1 MSVEGLKKSAVLILA
16 LGEEKA
22 ADVLKNLTSDELQ
35 RISRAISELK
45 GVNDAYLRKV
55 LRDFSVD
62 VKSQS
67 ALGVNNDE
75 FLKDILEKTLGEEDA
90 GLVLGRI
97 LNKQDYSSGL
107 DVLKNMPPKQAA
119 QLIVNEH
126 PQIISTI
133 LVFLT
138 RQKAGEILTELP
150 VEVRNEVIS
159 RIATLDGIP
168 PEALTE
174 VNISLS
180 KLLLKDDSQR
190 GLGGVRPAA
199 EILNFLGTEVSDNV
213 MQYVAGI
220 DEELSQQIKDEM
232 FIFDDI
238 IKIRDR
244 DMEIV
249 LQQISSEGLVTAL
262 KGVSDAL
269 RDKFL
274 NNMSRRAGDLLR
286 EDLEAKGPV
295 KLSDVEKQQREIL
308 AVVTGLL
315 GAGTISVMSEGD
327 EEEFI

>member
-1 MSVEGLKKSAVLILA
+1 
-16 LGEEKA
+16 
-22 ADVLKNLTSDELQ
+22 
-35 RISRAISELK
+35 
-45 GVNDAYLRKV
+45 
-55 LRDFSVD
+55 
-62 VKSQS
+62 
-67 ALGVNNDE
+67 
-75 FLKDILEKTLGEEDA
+75 
-90 GLVLGRI
+90 
-97 LNKQDYSSGL
+97 
-107 DVLKNMPPKQAA
+107 
-119 QLIVNEH
+119 
-126 PQIISTI
+126 
-133 LVFLT
+133 
-138 RQKAGEILTELP
+138 
-150 VEVRNEVIS
+150 
-159 RIATLDGIP
+159 
-168 PEALTE
+168 

-213 MQYVAGI
+213 MQYVANI

-295 KLSDVEKQQREIL
+295 KLSEVEKQQREIL

>member
-1 MSVEGLKKSAVLILA
+1 M
-16 LGEEKA
+16 
-22 ADVLKNLTSDELQ
+22 
-35 RISRAISELK
+35 
-45 GVNDAYLRKV
+45 
-55 LRDFSVD
+55 
-62 VKSQS
+62 
-67 ALGVNNDE
+67 
-75 FLKDILEKTLGEEDA
+75 
-90 GLVLGRI
+90 
-97 LNKQDYSSGL
+97 
-107 DVLKNMPPKQAA
+107 
-119 QLIVNEH
+119 
-126 PQIISTI
+126 
-133 LVFLT
+133 T

-295 KLSDVEKQQREIL
+295 KLSEVEKQQREIL

>member
-1 MSVEGLKKSAVLILA
+1 
-16 LGEEKA
+16 
-22 ADVLKNLTSDELQ
+22 
-35 RISRAISELK
+35 
-45 GVNDAYLRKV
+45 
-55 LRDFSVD
+55 
-62 VKSQS
+62 
-67 ALGVNNDE
+67 
-75 FLKDILEKTLGEEDA
+75 
-90 GLVLGRI
+90 
-97 LNKQDYSSGL
+97 
-107 DVLKNMPPKQAA
+107 
-119 QLIVNEH
+119 
-126 PQIISTI
+126 
-133 LVFLT
+133 LT

-150 VEVRNEVIS
+150 VEIRNEVIS

-213 MQYVAGI
+213 MQYVANI

-295 KLSDVEKQQREIL
+295 KLSEVEKQQREIL